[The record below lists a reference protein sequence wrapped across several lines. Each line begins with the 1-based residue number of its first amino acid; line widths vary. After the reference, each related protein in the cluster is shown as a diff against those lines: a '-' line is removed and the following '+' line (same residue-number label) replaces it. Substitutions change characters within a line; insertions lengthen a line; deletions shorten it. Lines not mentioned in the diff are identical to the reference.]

1 VTTADLTDVLE
12 QAGVHYELLP
22 HAHTETAF
30 AEAEALGVSAGEVA
44 KTLVAKTP
52 SGYVR
57 AVLPASDRLDLHKL
71 SELYG
76 EKKKDVHLA
85 SEEELAREYPEF
97 ELGAVP
103 PVGGAR
109 HDSVVVDRRL
119 AERESVVFEAGS
131 HDESLRLATADL
143 LRITKAQVAD
153 ISEE

>member
-1 VTTADLTDVLE
+1 MATADLTDVLE
-12 QAGVHYELLP
+12 QAGVRYELLQ

-30 AEAEALGVSAGEVA
+30 AEAKALGVSADEVA
-44 KTLVAKTP
+44 KTLLAKTP

-71 SELYG
+71 SELVG
-76 EKKKDVHLA
+76 ETKKNVRLA
-85 SEEELAREYPEF
+85 TEEEIAREYPEF

-103 PVGGAR
+103 PVGGAH

-131 HDESLRLATADL
+131 HEESLRVATTDL